1 MSFCDLYPPRLW
13 RCSLQVALV
22 FGVAA
27 CSESTIPQRPQAPGV
42 AEMQGRQE
50 PATFRF
56 WAPPGTQFV
65 WTERRK
71 FDAALVG
78 TDVADHDESEL
89 RWFVTMHPT
98 SSEPTVIDARLVNVS
113 YTRDGRTLVSGETD
127 AIIQLAVDSEG
138 TVQSVSGLE
147 AASRAVRTL
156 ASADA
161 RPVVDRMFSGAALG
175 ALVRAR
181 AQMMLEDVVGRP
193 THEGATWI
201 VPQLPGSDALFKRYT
216 VEGTQPCEAAP
227 GGASTACKQLHV
239 WVDVQPRAAEALAR
253 SLIERYAHEQNKQV
267 APLPEWSGGYHL
279 WGTVLV
285 QPATLMPAGAEL
297 REAGHLSMASGGT
310 RYDVDLR
317 AVTDDTF
324 VYGSPNVAER

>member
-1 MSFCDLYPPRLW
+1 
-13 RCSLQVALV
+13 
-22 FGVAA
+22 
-27 CSESTIPQRPQAPGV
+27 
-42 AEMQGRQE
+42 MQGREE

-56 WAPPGTQFV
+56 WVPPGTNLV

-89 RWFVTMHPT
+89 RWFVSMHP
-98 SSEPTVIDARLVNVS
+98 SSNEPTVINQRLVNVS
-113 YTRDGRTLVSGETD
+113 YKHDGRTVVSGETD
-127 AIIQLAVDSEG
+127 AVIQLAVDSEG
-138 TVQSVSGLE
+138 TLQSVSGLE
-147 AASRAVRTL
+147 EASRAVRAL
-156 ASADA
+156 ASPEA

-181 AQMMLEDVVGRP
+181 ARIMLEDVVGRP
-193 THEGATWI
+193 TYEGATWI

-216 VEGTQPCEAAP
+216 VEGTQACDAAP
-227 GGASTACKQLHV
+227 GGEPTACKQLHV
-239 WVDVQPRAAEALAR
+239 WVDVQPRAAEAIAR
-253 SLIERYAHEQNKQV
+253 SLIERSKHEQEQRL
-267 APLPEWSGGYHL
+267 APLAQWSGGYHL

-297 REAGHLSMASGGT
+297 REAGHFATVSDGK
-310 RYDVDLR
+310 RYEVDLR

-324 VYGSPNVAER
+324 EYGSRNVAVR